1 MTTDTSYHAILIRNL
16 NNGLHRLDAFYQEI
30 MQAPSAVR
38 YSLDLRQI
46 NFLQSYDLLAL
57 TVGGRYLYQQCHQ
70 PVKLTN
76 LNERTLLFLERMDFF
91 LSCKEWIELDTNLPE
106 NRWDRNPDSGNLLE
120 LTPITST
127 DDIMAVTARTA
138 RICQPLQLPNLPQIL
153 QTLSELSSNA
163 WEHSG
168 DREGYALIQRYYSR
182 QFGEKVVCVAIG
194 DMGRGIRSSLVE
206 RHGEFGEQPADYL
219 LAALSGKS
227 SRMTGRGGLG
237 LQTIEATV
245 AQEGGY
251 LWIRSELAAVYSRG
265 PKQRRISQP
274 LTPFPGVQVVV
285 ELRSP

>member
-1 MTTDTSYHAILIRNL
+1 MTVDTTCHAILIRDL
-16 NNGLHRLDAFYQEI
+16 NSGLHRLDAFYQQI
-30 MQAPSAVR
+30 TQAPSAVR
-38 YSLDLRQI
+38 YSLDLKQI

-57 TVGGRYLYQQCHQ
+57 TAGVRYLYQQCHL
-70 PVKLTN
+70 PVRLTN
-76 LNERTLLFLERMDFF
+76 LNERTLLYLERMDFF
-91 LSCKEWIELDTNLPE
+91 LTCKEWIELAVDLPE
-106 NRWDRNPDSGNLLE
+106 NKWDRNPDSGNLLE

-127 DDIMAVTARTA
+127 ADIMAITARTA

-168 DREGYALIQRYYSR
+168 EREGYALIQRYFNQ
-182 QFGEKVVCVAIG
+182 QFREKVVCVAIG
-194 DMGRGIRSSLVE
+194 DMGRGIRGSLVE

-237 LQTIEATV
+237 LQTIETTV

-251 LWIRSELAAVYSRG
+251 LWIKSDLAAIYSRG

-274 LTPFPGVQVVV
+274 LTPFPGTQVVV
-285 ELRSP
+285 ELRSA